1 MARSPRG
8 QTKEIRLSKIT
19 IIGAGV
25 LSPDH
30 LTLEAD
36 RTMRASAII
45 FYLLDSN
52 PRMTA
57 YLHTLGTKLVDLSS
71 AYTEGAFDQDV
82 YAQIAKTVID
92 ATKSYDRVCF
102 LVPGHPLIYVT
113 ASTLILDEARRL
125 GIKATALPGISSLD
139 TMIIQ
144 LGLEIGRHGLQV
156 FECNRFI
163 YFSISPDPRVPLFL
177 LQPGAIG
184 SGFITERRTNR
195 ARRFEILRDYL
206 LRHYPPQHR
215 CLLLVSKFDSR
226 LRPVKRAVA
235 IRDIPQSAKFI
246 DYDTSMFVPPSADF
260 EIVDLEFYSRLTDLG
275 YSKRLVKSN
284 PRLS

>member
-1 MARSPRG
+1 MARVTPRPN
-8 QTKEIRLSKIT
+8 KETRLSKIT
-19 IIGAGV
+19 IVGAGV

-36 RTMRASAII
+36 RTMRASSII
-45 FYLLDSN
+45 YYLLDSN

-57 YLHTLGTKLVDLSS
+57 YLDTLGTKVVDLSNL
-71 AYTEGAFDQDV
+71 YREGAFDQDV
-82 YAQIAKTVID
+82 YMQIAKIVIE
-92 ATKSYDRVCF
+92 ATKRYDRVCF

-163 YFSISPDPRVPLFL
+163 YFSISPDPRIPLFL

-184 SGFITERRTNR
+184 TGFITEKRANR
-195 ARRFEILRDYL
+195 ARRFDILRDYL
-206 LRHYPPQHR
+206 LRHYPPQHQ

-226 LRPVKRAVA
+226 LRAVKRAVA
-235 IRDIPQSAKFI
+235 IRDIPQFAKII

-260 EIVDLEFYSRLTDLG
+260 KIVDQDFYSRLTDLA
-275 YSKRLVKSN
+275 YSKRLVRSKS
-284 PRLS
+284 RIS